1 MLTSD
6 KFSEFKADYNVYGY
20 TGSEDKYGGY
30 TQSLSSTPSGSI
42 NVMWQPVTDEAAI
55 AEYGERVN
63 RMYEAVVYDG
73 TIEELNVVQINGE
86 NYEVR
91 SIRNYNTHRLVR
103 VEKI

>member
-1 MLTSD
+1 MLTEN
-6 KFSEFKADYNVYGY
+6 KFSDFKDDYNVYGY
-20 TGSEDKYGGY
+20 TGADDGYGGIS
-30 TQSLSSTPSGSI
+30 QSLSDIAKGSI

-63 RMYEAVVYDG
+63 RMYEAVLYEGSLD
-73 TIEELNVVQINGE
+73 ELDVVKINGE

-91 SIRNYNTHRLVR
+91 SIQRFNTHRLIR